1 MIVLDTNVVSEAM
14 KPEPNSAVLAWLNQQ
29 ASDTLYLT
37 SVTLAELLFGISALP
52 GGKRRNTLARTLDGL
67 LELFGDRVL
76 PFDGDAARQ
85 YAPLA
90 VAARSVG
97 RGFPTPDGYIAAI
110 AASRGFAVASR
121 DTAPYKTS
129 GLKVIDPW
137 AL

>member
-1 MIVLDTNVVSEAM
+1 MIVLDNNVVSEAM

-37 SVTLAELLFGISALP
+37 SVTLAELLFGIAALP
-52 GGKRRNTLARTLDGL
+52 GGKRKNTLPRTLDGL

-97 RGFPTPDGYIAAI
+97 RGFPHRTAISPPLPRLVGSLSRPGTPRRTRRAG
-110 AASRGFAVASR
+110 SR
-121 DTAPYKTS
+121 
-129 GLKVIDPW
+129 
-137 AL
+137 